1 MGCIKPPEPAKLIV
15 AMLSGAEAALDAA
28 AARLSA
34 VHGPVDY
41 ASPLLPFTVSSY
53 YAAEMGPGLRRQF
66 IAFARLIQPDDLPVI
81 KQEAMALED
90 DFAVDG
96 RRTVNLDPGYLCA
109 GKLVL
114 ATTKNQQHRLYLGQG
129 VYGEV
134 ALRYRAGAW
143 QPWEWTYPDYRS
155 PEYVSAFADIRRL
168 FMRQREK
175 AAGPT
180 RQLLAGPTP
189 PL

>member
-15 AMLSGAEAALDAA
+15 AMLARAEAALDAA

-41 ASPLLPFTVSSY
+41 ASPLLPFDVSGY
-53 YAAEMGPGLRRQF
+53 YATEMGPGLRRQF
-66 IAFARLIQPDDLPVI
+66 IAFARLIQPDELPSI
-81 KQEAMALED
+81 KLEAIALEAA
-90 DFAVDG
+90 FAVDG

-109 GKLVL
+109 GKMVL

-129 VYGEV
+129 IYAEV

-155 PEYVSAFADIRRL
+155 PEYAQAFTDIRRL
-168 FMRQREK
+168 FMKQRDT
-175 AAGPT
+175 G
-180 RQLLAGPTP
+180 
-189 PL
+189 

>member
-1 MGCIKPPEPAKLIV
+1 MGRIKQPEPVKLIV
-15 AMLSGAEAALDAA
+15 AMLAHAEAALDQA
-28 AARLSA
+28 AARLEA
-34 VHGPVDY
+34 AHGPVDY

-53 YAAEMGPGLRRQF
+53 YAAEMGPDLRRRF
-66 IAFARLIQPDDLPVI
+66 IAFARLVLPDALPGLKLAAI
-81 KQEAMALED
+81 ALESD
-90 DFAVDG
+90 LAVDG

-129 VYGEV
+129 IYGEV

-155 PEYVSAFADIRRL
+155 PEYAQVFADIRRL
-168 FMRQREK
+168 YMRQRQP
-175 AAGPT
+175 G
-180 RQLLAGPTP
+180 
-189 PL
+189 

>member
-1 MGCIKPPEPAKLIV
+1 MGRIKPPEPVKLIV
-15 AMLSGAEAALDAA
+15 AMLAREEAALDQA
-28 AARLSA
+28 AARLAA

-41 ASPLLPFTVSSY
+41 ASPLLPFTISSY
-53 YAAEMGPGLRRQF
+53 YAAEMGPDLRRQF
-66 IAFARLIQPDDLPVI
+66 IAFARLIPPDALPAI
-81 KQEAMALED
+81 KLETIALEA

-129 VYGEV
+129 IYGEV

-155 PEYVSAFADIRRL
+155 PEYAQVFADIRRL
-168 FMRQREK
+168 FMRQRD
-175 AAGPT
+175 AG
-180 RQLLAGPTP
+180 
-189 PL
+189 